1 MITMGERIARFK
13 CPKCHEYMFGEVTN
27 TRPVDDG
34 IIRRRK
40 CENCG
45 TSILTKEE
53 FFKFAK
59 KRTQK

>member
-1 MITMGERIARFK
+1 
-13 CPKCHEYMFGEVTN
+13 MFGEVTD